1 MKKIIFLIFVLLLL
15 LFLFFGSSNSISAQ
29 TIKEDYFLI
38 QINLFSDG
46 SALVVGSSNIN
57 PDIEEISYENQTI
70 YGISQYLT
78 NKQKEKWNFNLNLEK
93 VFSEI
98 YVKVILPE
106 NAKVGD
112 IDSNLISFISTED
125 NMIII
130 EFIDTNK
137 NLIIKF
143 DYELNSTS
151 ISEAKNYK
159 IYFLIILIIVAI
171 IIIIILWWFFLRKK
185 FKKKK
190 KKENLLRKTK
200 IKKKKNNLQ
209 EKLKA
214 IRQTLNERE
223 NKIIKEL
230 IEHKKLK
237 QSQLQHLTKIPKV
250 SLSRYLVSL
259 ENKNLI
265 IKKSLGKTNIIEINK
280 NFGK

>member
-106 NAKVGD
+106 NAKLNS
-112 IDSNLISFISTED
+112 IDSNLISFISTEE

-159 IYFLIILIIVAI
+159 IYFLIILIIVA

-280 NFGK
+280 NFGE